1 MVIAAVLDPRCKM
14 RVIEFTFPQMFSENE
29 VRQNVEQVKRVLY
42 ELYGEYVNLHNSKN
56 IEAVKESEAIG
67 STLSGTGK
75 ERGRAGW
82 SRFMQFVKS
91 TETIQPQKSD
101 IDIYLEEGLYI
112 CEDDSDRFN
121 VLDWWKANELKYRVL
136 SKMAANILAIPI
148 STVASEATFSAGS
161 RVLDPYRAS
170 LSPKTVQVLLCG
182 GDWCRNLLGVQKRK
196 NV

>member
-1 MVIAAVLDPRCKM
+1 MHK
-14 RVIEFTFPQMFSENE
+14 
-29 VRQNVEQVKRVLY
+29 VKRVLY
-42 ELYGEYVNLHNSKN
+42 EFYGEYVNLHNSKN

-75 ERGRAGW
+75 EKGKAGW

-112 CEDDSDRFN
+112 CEDDSNKFN
-121 VLDWWKANELKYRVL
+121 VLDWWNANELKYRVL

-148 STVASEATFSAGS
+148 STVASKATFSAGS
-161 RVLDPYRAS
+161 RVLDPYCAS
-170 LSPKTVQVLLCG
+170 LSPKTVQVLLCE
-182 GDWCRNLLGVQKRK
+182 GDWCVATSLEYKREK
-196 NV
+196 RQEMMTQS